1 MDLNTIIFLYI
12 WLQSRTRYVLL
23 NNTMRLMALS
33 RKRKYSYF
41 DDEQLGTKRRKLW
54 TYPYMTPTWAF
65 YRINL
70 NEI

>member
-1 MDLNTIIFLYI
+1 
-12 WLQSRTRYVLL
+12 
-23 NNTMRLMALS
+23 MRLKALS
-33 RKRKYSYF
+33 RKRNYYF
-41 DDEQLGTKRRKLW
+41 FADEQLGTKRRKLW